1 MTSLGVTCS
10 VPLVLLLIWLP
21 GTRGVLADGDPPSTI
36 WDYASSYVEG
46 AGADPLVEPV
56 YAKDLICR
64 AIADRERTEDNRGA
78 LGKDQFC
85 FRNSHGA
92 YAHDIVRSKDL
103 LVYRR
108 WLAFVKEGN
117 TQSWMHLFDLL
128 YSLKHTEAHHRSNY
142 VAQKTVEVMNGA
154 AELTKGERMDLDHIL
169 TLVDDAKRDAN
180 NLVKG
185 FIAYDAVR
193 EWIVATSGSRTQAS
207 RSEPQRVPEGAD
219 WAGGMSAVLGPVDDK
234 QGVPGGPDHPF
245 SNTLDPKDS
254 IATQR
259 TDMEAHLPATSTR
272 STTSK
277 PSTSSGLSSTT
288 EPTTE
293 SNQEAAVPVNAVE
306 TQRPSNTRRR
316 HWYCQAPKQKTPCCA
331 VRRIHSPFAAQTQ

>member
-1 MTSLGVTCS
+1 MHPGGFRPGQVSAVK
-10 VPLVLLLIWLP
+10 LIC
-21 GTRGVLADGDPPSTI
+21 R
-36 WDYASSYVEG
+36 SYVEG

-142 VAQKTVEVMNGA
+142 VAQKTFVS
-154 AELTKGERMDLDHIL
+154 D
-169 TLVDDAKRDAN
+169 
-180 NLVKG
+180 
-185 FIAYDAVR
+185 
-193 EWIVATSGSRTQAS
+193 
-207 RSEPQRVPEGAD
+207 RVP
-219 WAGGMSAVLGPVDDK
+219 VC
-234 QGVPGGPDHPF
+234 
-245 SNTLDPKDS
+245 T
-254 IATQR
+254 
-259 TDMEAHLPATSTR
+259 
-272 STTSK
+272 
-277 PSTSSGLSSTT
+277 
-288 EPTTE
+288 
-293 SNQEAAVPVNAVE
+293 
-306 TQRPSNTRRR
+306 
-316 HWYCQAPKQKTPCCA
+316 
-331 VRRIHSPFAAQTQ
+331 